1 MCHVS
6 FHAHFNVTSFFYRFL
21 QVLDAAALDFQL
33 NRLNMY
39 TMAHMFKD
47 YKFLAR
53 VVRSNSTYLL
63 QRKSDGHLK
72 FITMAAKL

>member
-1 MCHVS
+1 MKEAFIQGMCMLVS
-6 FHAHFNVTSFFYRFL
+6 LLYRFL

-39 TMAHMFKD
+39 TMAHTFKD
-47 YKFLAR
+47 YRFLER
-53 VVRSNSTYLL
+53 VVRSNSIYLL
-63 QRKSDGHLK
+63 QRKADGHLK

>member
-1 MCHVS
+1 M
-6 FHAHFNVTSFFYRFL
+6 HFSSKSYPLFCLVLLYRFL

-39 TMAHMFKD
+39 TMAHTFKD

-53 VVRSNSTYLL
+53 VVQSNSTYLF
-63 QRKSDGHLK
+63 QCKADGHLK